1 MTINRMIQ
9 MFRLAQMQNL
19 IYINRRLL
27 MFQFI
32 YKFSP
37 QQQGIDWISLGAMIV
52 ALVAALTAWYT
63 SHTNNKLS
71 QASIILHLYEL
82 EMKNRDYFLD
92 SEKQLKEILNWI
104 KNDDHFEFYNFYEE
118 LSKEKYKE
126 LRIILNFYEYLGSIV
141 KLHQI
146 SFKQVF
152 SIMYFPEELS
162 KDVKILHEI
171 VKKKKRDFL
180 ENYDY
185 LYTKYERA
193 RKKIN

>member
-1 MTINRMIQ
+1 
-9 MFRLAQMQNL
+9 
-19 IYINRRLL
+19 

-32 YKFSP
+32 YEFSP

-63 SHTNNKLS
+63 SHTNNKLN

-82 EMKNRDYFLD
+82 EMKNREYFLN
-92 SEKQLKEILNWI
+92 SEGELKEILNWI
-104 KNDDHFEFYNFYEE
+104 MNNDNFEFYNFYKE
-118 LSKEKYKE
+118 LSKEKYKD

-141 KLHQI
+141 KMHQI

-162 KDVKILHEI
+162 KDVKILHER
-171 VKKKKRDFL
+171 VKEKKRDFL

-185 LYTKYERA
+185 LYDKYERA
-193 RKKIN
+193 REKLK